1 MNMRQSPSHNPAAGF
16 SLLELIIAMAL
27 TLVIAAAATTLLAQT
42 LGIRTRE
49 NFRAEAIADAQ
60 RGLNLMTREIANA
73 GVGLTNNGLVA
84 FDSDSSSEGTDSIHI
99 RANLNAFDPN
109 PLLRDLQT
117 DDENEDVFF
126 QLQTPVDEFG
136 VSHRLLARHDNSSA
150 VTNAD
155 TVLANRL
162 DAFNV
167 QFFDRKTDYT
177 TRRNECDVVSTTV
190 GATEINPAVD
200 GAQNVRYIVLSLC
213 VIHPEVGTPGS
224 PGHQPESQTQL
235 VSDVVLRNSELRHY

>member
-1 MNMRQSPSHNPAAGF
+1 MNICQSPSHDPAAGF

-73 GVGLTNNGLVA
+73 GVGLTSNGLVA
-84 FDSDSSSEGTDSIHI
+84 FDSDSSSEGADSIHI
-99 RANLNAFDPN
+99 RANLDAFSG
-109 PLLRDLQT
+109 DLQT

-126 QLQTPVDEFG
+126 QLQTPVDDFG

-150 VTNAD
+150 VTNTD

-167 QFFDRKTDYT
+167 QFFDRQTDYT
-177 TRRNECDVVSTTV
+177 TRRDECDAVSTTV

-200 GAQNVRYIVLSLC
+200 GAQNVRYVVLSLC
-213 VIHPEVGTPGS
+213 VIHPAVGTPGS
-224 PGHQPESQTQL
+224 PGHQPASQTQL